1 MLLFVWLW
9 IDMERSYGDG
19 ERMSCCVIR
28 KQDLGKQIVLSTFV
42 EGCYT
47 QNTQSTSPQHWSSQ
61 HKEERNWKGI
71 KLILEVAAKEIM
83 AVDTEVILTRGNKLP
98 PSGYLR
104 RLEGMLEIQW
114 CTQEKWLPSKIQ
126 NCCEFMERNFFVS
139 FMCTLPMGIGSS
151 WVESTRCC

>member
-1 MLLFVWLW
+1 ME
-9 IDMERSYGDG
+9 MER
-19 ERMSCCVIR
+19 ECCAVWFGNR
-28 KQDLGKQIVLSTFV
+28 TWENKLCHPLSWRGAIHRTPKAHHP
-42 EGCYT
+42 
-47 QNTQSTSPQHWSSQ
+47 STEAPQ
-61 HKEERNWKGI
+61 HKEEHNWKGI
-71 KLILEVAAKEIM
+71 KLILEVAAKGIM